1 MYYVTPTQMKIIES
15 NSDKS
20 GITYEMLMK
29 NAGNSLAQI
38 ILSLP
43 IDMNG
48 GIVFLCG
55 NGNNGGDGFYAAKL
69 LSEAGNAV
77 TVVLTNG
84 DPSTE
89 LSAKMYC
96 ELSGENAEVL
106 FLNDNIDKVF
116 NKLSSASLI
125 VDSVF
130 GTGFHGEIP
139 PQIKACFSYAQRAKA
154 KKLAVDVPSGGNCL
168 TGEVSEGTL
177 ICDYTVTFANKK
189 IGMEFYPLKNYCGEI
204 FVSDIGIK
212 KECYS
217 NIDRPII
224 ECELSQIKK
233 LIPERTPL
241 SHKGNFGRLVNVSG
255 CRRMSGAAAMST
267 LAALRCGVGLCT
279 LATSK
284 SVVDSLSSSIYES
297 MYLPMKEN
305 SVGEISSSNIKE
317 ILSVCQ
323 NATSVAVGCGLSV
336 SDDTKKIVEEIIKNV
351 SCPIIL
357 DADGINCI
365 ASCIDI
371 IKDKR
376 ASIIITPHVG
386 ELARIF
392 GISVEEAL
400 RNRLSLAIKL
410 SSEYRITVVA
420 KGTPTII
427 AGENGF
433 CFVSKTGN
441 AGLSRGGSGDVLT
454 GMIAS
459 FAAQGL
465 EPTDAAVAGTFL
477 HGLAADKT
485 AEKLSMEGMLPTDV
499 IAELPLLFKE
509 MNG

>member
-1 MYYVTPTQMKIIES
+1 
-15 NSDKS
+15 
-20 GITYEMLMK
+20 
-29 NAGNSLAQI
+29 
-38 ILSLP
+38 
-43 IDMNG
+43 
-48 GIVFLCG
+48 
-55 NGNNGGDGFYAAKL
+55 
-69 LSEAGNAV
+69 
-77 TVVLTNG
+77 
-84 DPSTE
+84 
-89 LSAKMYC
+89 
-96 ELSGENAEVL
+96 
-106 FLNDNIDKVF
+106 
-116 NKLSSASLI
+116 
-125 VDSVF
+125 
-130 GTGFHGEIP
+130 
-139 PQIKACFSYAQRAKA
+139 
-154 KKLAVDVPSGGNCL
+154 
-168 TGEVSEGTL
+168 
-177 ICDYTVTFANKK
+177 
-189 IGMEFYPLKNYCGEI
+189 
-204 FVSDIGIK
+204 
-212 KECYS
+212 
-217 NIDRPII
+217 
-224 ECELSQIKK
+224 
-233 LIPERTPL
+233 
-241 SHKGNFGRLVNVSG
+241 
-255 CRRMSGAAAMST
+255 MSGAAAMST
-267 LAALRCGVGLCT
+267 LSALRCGVGLCT

-297 MYLPMKEN
+297 MYLPLKEN
-305 SVGEISSSNIKE
+305 SAGEISSSNIKE
-317 ILSVCQ
+317 ILSSCEK
-323 NATSVAVGCGLSV
+323 ATAVAVGCGLSV
-336 SDDTKKIVEEIIKNV
+336 SDDTKKVVEEIIKNV

-392 GISVEEAL
+392 GISVDEAL

-410 SSEYRITVVA
+410 SSEYGITVVA

-477 HGLAADKT
+477 HGYAADKT